1 MTFKVRCTKRWN
13 DEDVIEDYPELHYFD
28 FKLEDGSNSR
38 LTPTIQLHSLE
49 ELMKFMQTINK
60 ELVIDKE
67 GWIEIYDTFRE

>member
-28 FKLEDGSNSR
+28 FKLENGDNLS
-38 LTPTIQLHSLE
+38 LVPTIQLHSLE
-49 ELMKFMQTINK
+49 ELMNFMQTINK